1 MTAAVLAPTHSF
13 GRGRAKRDPAPAPAP
28 APANPV
34 ARQKAYSDGSARLLA

>member
-28 APANPV
+28 ANPV